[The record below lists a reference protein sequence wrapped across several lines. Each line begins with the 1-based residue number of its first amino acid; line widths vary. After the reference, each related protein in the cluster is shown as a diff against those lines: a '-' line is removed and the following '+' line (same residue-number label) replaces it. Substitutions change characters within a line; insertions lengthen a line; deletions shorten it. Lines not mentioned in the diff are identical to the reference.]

1 MGFAFFSLRG
11 WKIMDPVFKIALMER
26 EEGKEGMEL
35 RIGME
40 TESGSGSIVTS
51 RVFHS
56 YEELKTEIEAIES
69 QLHTVLEQAK
79 GALAQ
84 PAEEKVKPE
93 PVLNIGD
100 DPGKNWEQLKTL
112 ESEEDFF
119 HAFNSLAEDKRRSM
133 ADYVLTSQNIFKGR
147 ASLFSLHYDDET
159 GTLK

>member
-1 MGFAFFSLRG
+1 MN
-11 WKIMDPVFKIALMER
+11 PVFKIALVER

-40 TESGSGSIVTS
+40 TETGSGSIVTY

-56 YEELKTEIEAIES
+56 YEELKAEIEALES

-84 PAEEKVKPE
+84 PDREERRPE
-93 PVLNIGD
+93 VELKMGE
-100 DPGKNWEQLKTL
+100 DPAQNWKQLETI
-112 ESEEDFF
+112 EADEDFF
-119 HAFNSLAEDKRRSM
+119 HAFNRLAEDKRRSL
-133 ADYVLTSQNIFKGR
+133 ADYVLSSQNIFKGR